1 MRSRGGSQPAL
12 VAGGQVTLLA
22 LEDSLEGLWAGILPQ
37 RDRLHGA
44 PEVALPHTHSTPWH
58 SWDTSPDL
66 P

>member
-1 MRSRGGSQPAL
+1 MS
-12 VAGGQVTLLA
+12 LLA

-37 RDRLHGA
+37 RDPLHGP
-44 PEVALPHTHSTPWH
+44 PEVALPQPHSTPCH